1 MLALVLVPAFAVVA
15 VVVAVAVA
23 VAAVAAHVE
32 WQILPAVEVGRGI
45 EDLGCSFVAARGPSS
60 SKPNPG

>member
-1 MLALVLVPAFAVVA
+1 MLVLAFAVVA
-15 VVVAVAVA
+15 VA
-23 VAAVAAHVE
+23 AAVAAHVE
-32 WQILPAVEVGRGI
+32 WQILPAVGVGRGI